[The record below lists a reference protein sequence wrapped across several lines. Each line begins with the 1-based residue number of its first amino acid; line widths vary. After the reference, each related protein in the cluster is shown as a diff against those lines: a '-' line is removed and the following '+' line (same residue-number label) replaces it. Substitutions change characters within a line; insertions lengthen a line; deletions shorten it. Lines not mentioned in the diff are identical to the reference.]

1 MLLQMTA
8 IAMSDDNQVIK
19 RAKVDSHQA
28 TSSNVTSGQVRTRFG
43 RKLVNLR
50 EVESEGG
57 GVDVILFATFVFAL
71 DSLTNPEGSTME
83 AIMRPEYPQS
93 IPFLSHFQSRGRANR
108 SQQLS
113 S

>member
-1 MLLQMTA
+1 MTA

-71 DSLTNPEGSTME
+71 YSLANPEGSIME
-83 AIMRPEYPQS
+83 AIMQHVRTKMLPEHS
-93 IPFLSHFQSRGRANR
+93 FS
-108 SQQLS
+108 
-113 S
+113 